1 MIAPKLPLVLA
12 FAALGFGC
20 GLIGKAATD
29 SDVCK
34 AYFAKVESC
43 ATKVGGMKADM
54 WRKTASKTRENLE
67 KNSNPLAV
75 TKTCE
80 AMLQTLEH
88 DPDCTGA
95 DAKADGKAE
104 PK

>member
-1 MIAPKLPLVLA
+1 MTLPKLPVMLA
-12 FAALGFGC
+12 FAVLGFGC

-43 ATKVGGMKADM
+43 AAKVGGMKADM
-54 WRKTASKTRENLE
+54 WRKMASKTRENLE
-67 KNSNPLAV
+67 KNGNPLAV

-80 AMLQTLEH
+80 TMLDTLER
-88 DPDCTGA
+88 DPDCAGA